1 MCVDTWN
8 KSWTIHNTAS
18 YFTCFKSCLKT
29 TIDESYN
36 GGAQLRDTTPQA
48 TSTSTQCAT
57 ADRAAV
63 VSTVA

>member
-1 MCVDTWN
+1 M
-8 KSWTIHNTAS
+8 
-18 YFTCFKSCLKT
+18 CLKV